1 MQRQFIDGLVDKR
14 YLVRV
19 TGHPAHDAFFSDSP
33 ISAEPQVLGTHA
45 VDEVDGQ
52 PSRTDFTV
60 LERSP
65 DGTALLEA
73 VLGTGRTNQI
83 RIHLWH
89 LGHPVVGDP
98 AYLPGGL
105 LGDTQTLDTD
115 APPLQLHA
123 WKLSFK
129 HPRTGEPM
137 HFETGRPDWA

>member
-1 MQRQFIDGLVDKR
+1 M
-14 YLVRV
+14 
-19 TGHPAHDAFFSDSP
+19 
-33 ISAEPQVLGTHA
+33 LGTHA
-45 VDEVDGQ
+45 VDEDDGQ

-60 LERSP
+60 IERAA

-73 VLGTGRTNQI
+73 KLGTGRTNQI

-98 AYLPGGL
+98 AYLAGRL
-105 LGDTQTLDTD
+105 LGDTQTLDPE

-129 HPRTGEPM
+129 HPRTGEAM
-137 HFETGRPDWA
+137 VFETARPEWA